1 MKNEDDIKKLF
12 CFIKSGGATFLFL
25 LLYFLLLIITFL
37 KPPSAYSF
45 IAIIIAYFSIAQIY
59 IEYLQG
65 NLWEYIYEQK
75 EMEDEGLTFDEVRG
89 GHKLT
94 ATLGLIDRVIYAICF
109 ILGQYNIIGIWL
121 GIKVASRLIAS
132 TGVTGYK
139 YIKEG
144 EKRNAF
150 LIGNAISLSLG
161 IMAGIIIKNY
171 LISNYPDF
179 LTNIKSYLG
188 LLKS

>member
-1 MKNEDDIKKLF
+1 MKKEDDIKKLF

-25 LLYFLLLIITFL
+25 FLYFLLLIIAFL

-75 EMEDEGLTFDEVRG
+75 DMEAQGLTLDNLRMT
-89 GHKLT
+89 HKLT
-94 ATLGLIDRVIYAICF
+94 ATLGLIDRIIYTICF
-109 ILGQYNIIGIWL
+109 LLEQYNIIWIWL
-121 GIKVASRLIAS
+121 GLKVASRLIAS
-132 TGVTGYK
+132 TGVTGHE

-171 LISNYPDF
+171 LISNYPNF
-179 LTNIKSYLG
+179 LTNIKNYLG